1 MLGLHNSLS
10 ILFKLED
17 PSQGGPIINMVLED
31 PLHEN
36 KLWKT
41 IEKQFILGKPKHIYL
56 TLKHI
61 FQQIPPHTIR
71 YDNSLNK
78 ENITI
83 KKMINLFCGTL

>member
-1 MLGLHNSLS
+1 
-10 ILFKLED
+10 
-17 PSQGGPIINMVLED
+17 MVLEE

-56 TLKHI
+56 TLKNI

-71 YDNSLNK
+71 SDNSLIK

-83 KKMINLFCGTL
+83 KKMIKPFLWNFINTSKSLQ